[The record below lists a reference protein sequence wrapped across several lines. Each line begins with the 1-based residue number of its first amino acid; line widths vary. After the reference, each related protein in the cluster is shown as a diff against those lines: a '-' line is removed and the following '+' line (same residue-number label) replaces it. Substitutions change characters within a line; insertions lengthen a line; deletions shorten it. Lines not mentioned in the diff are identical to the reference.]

1 MFSCFNNIFSVINS
15 WFSNNNENESYMN
28 LDEDVTTLEKLMEII
43 EEKER
48 KITDKQLQPTILLE
62 PKNLFVIGNNRDKII
77 INYVDKLEKNYDR
90 ICMFTDDI
98 KKNRENFSYYLNN
111 MNFTLMQW
119 ELEFMRSIY
128 EYQKFINAN
137 SLKLNDKETMLLIFD
152 CVNITFDF
160 YNLINEMLV
169 HGNLSGITI
178 IVSLL
183 NNNAD
188 YKLNLPL
195 YDYGIVTN
203 KINNDIKFNN
213 ENWKTSTFILKE
225 ELIQLY
231 SRVINN
237 SDILIN
243 LTNKKVWLIG
253 NEVTKDNLEEEI
265 DRHDKVLLEIIENNS
280 SKSKLI
286 KNICSETLS
295 NEYVYLSLILGTFLD
310 N

>member
-253 NEVTKDNLEEEI
+253 NEVTKDNLGEEI